1 MRSGVRL
8 LLGGLARFKVPG
20 IGCLSSLKSVPGIQR
35 DEIVPFRHGRKLFD
49 AANEPRVFLEI
60 SESHNEGFIT
70 SSSVYING
78 LKAFLDRIDVY
89 FSSHQKALAWGRKRV
104 DVRIEK

>member
-1 MRSGVRL
+1 MKL
-8 LLGGLARFKVPG
+8 LCRYKYNTLAAIREVQCPVL
-20 IGCLSSLKSVPGIQR
+20 IVHSQE

-49 AANEPRVFLEI
+49 AADDPRVFLEI
-60 SESHNEGFIT
+60 SGSHNEGFIT

-104 DVRIEK
+104 DVRMER